1 MNRNRSQKGKQE
13 GNISSILTFSSHAYA
28 SQEEQ
33 NQKHLFQFA
42 QVFHTAPCHQFS
54 KRTPAPGYI
63 PSQTR

>member
-42 QVFHTAPCHQFS
+42 QVFHTAPYHQLGRDFPLLCT
-54 KRTPAPGYI
+54 KD
-63 PSQTR
+63 